1 MSENSSKLCALACEV
16 LRRGANVVAPE
27 VLYDTRGYAPRW
39 EDNVLPGLPLAEI
52 RADLEAGAG
61 RELDGKLC
69 AAHSSTALVVNTFG
83 PFRMMPAGLCLSGA
97 AGFSA
102 IRFEAQFPTGLG
114 GTPPHLDLVAE
125 GDTVVVV
132 ESKCTEW
139 MSNKPASFSP
149 SYDRLRNSFGD
160 SPWYQEMLRLRA
172 EPRRYHYLD
181 AAQLVKHAFGLM
193 NRYGRRP
200 VRLVYLYWE
209 PLDAIGWAECLDHR
223 READALA
230 AAVRNSQIQLQPM
243 SYHELWEDWGR
254 GTPPP
259 HLGYLRRRYALN
271 MRA

>member
-1 MSENSSKLCALACEV
+1 MSENSSKLRALACQV
-16 LRRGANVVAPE
+16 LLNGARAVSPHVSYN
-27 VLYDTRGYAPRW
+27 TNSYAPQW
-39 EDNVLPGLPLAEI
+39 EDNLLPGLPLDEI
-52 RADLEAGAG
+52 RTDLESGAG
-61 RELDGKLC
+61 SELGGKLC
-69 AAHSSTALVVNTFG
+69 AAHSSAALVVNTFG
-83 PFRMMPAGLCLSGA
+83 PFRMTPAGLCLSGA

-102 IRFEAQFPTGLG
+102 IRFEAQLPTGLR
-114 GTPPHLDLVAE
+114 GTPPHLDLLAE
-125 GDTVVVV
+125 GDVVVAV

-139 MSNKPASFSP
+139 MSSKPADFSP
-149 SYDRLRNSFGD
+149 SYDRLRDSFGD

-172 EPRRYHYLD
+172 EPGRYHYLD

-243 SYHELWEDWGR
+243 SYHELWEAWGR
-254 GTPPP
+254 GTRPP
-259 HLGYLRRRYALN
+259 HLGYLRRRYALD
-271 MRA
+271 MRV